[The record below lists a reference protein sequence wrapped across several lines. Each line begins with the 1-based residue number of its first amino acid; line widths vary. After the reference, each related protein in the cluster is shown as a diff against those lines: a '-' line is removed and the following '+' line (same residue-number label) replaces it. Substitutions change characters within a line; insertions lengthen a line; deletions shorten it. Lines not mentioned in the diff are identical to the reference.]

1 MLNQS
6 INYLKKED
14 FQPMN
19 YNFKFCQD
27 IPDNVALANLKV
39 AEDAAAKTYR
49 VNFQFIFTNF

>member
-1 MLNQS
+1 
-6 INYLKKED
+6 
-14 FQPMN
+14 MN

-27 IPDNVALANLKV
+27 IPDNVALANLKA